1 MALTANPSRGFAQ
14 SNRECTEQSS
24 LDGTERRLGR
34 EELEGEGELLVLA
47 VGARGARGGG
57 RARGR
62 EELEGERRL
71 GRARDCAP
79 RDWGGRETLARD
91 CRECRAPGSPGTHK
105 LVVSGGPGRDREFA
119 QAWPGPNTSSVNQ
132 THDSFCFCI

>member
-34 EELEGEGELLVLA
+34 EELEGEGELLVPA

-71 GRARDCAP
+71 GRASR
-79 RDWGGRETLARD
+79 RETAR
-91 CRECRAPGSPGTHK
+91 RATGERR
-105 LVVSGGPGRDREFA
+105 LGRARNPSA
-119 QAWPGPNTSSVNQ
+119 
-132 THDSFCFCI
+132 

>member
-34 EELEGEGELLVLA
+34 EELEGEGELLVPA

-71 GRARDCAP
+71 GRAIDCAP
-79 RDWGGRETLARD
+79 RDWGEEIGEG
-91 CRECRAPGSPGTHK
+91 EKP
-105 LVVSGGPGRDREFA
+105 
-119 QAWPGPNTSSVNQ
+119 
-132 THDSFCFCI
+132 

>member
-34 EELEGEGELLVLA
+34 EELEGEGELLVPT

-57 RARGR
+57 RLEGERSSRGR
-62 EELEGERRL
+62 GDWGGRETARRVTGERRL
-71 GRARDCAP
+71 GRARNPSA
-79 RDWGGRETLARD
+79 
-91 CRECRAPGSPGTHK
+91 
-105 LVVSGGPGRDREFA
+105 
-119 QAWPGPNTSSVNQ
+119 
-132 THDSFCFCI
+132 